1 MSVAQTAKRKRR
13 KMKNDPRYKKAK
25 GAAAALFILKSTKGK
40 KK

>member
-1 MSVAQTAKRKRR
+1 MSASQQAKRARK